1 MFSTSQMYHVYGNRD
16 STTSQIDDVYH
27 VYYIGCIMCMV
38 IVLPPRVRAK
48 SPDISIMSS
57 QSHPDPSYVSTLSP
71 VVALSRGAT

>member
-1 MFSTSQMYHVYGNRD
+1 ML
-16 STTSQIDDVYH
+16 
-27 VYYIGCIMCMV
+27 
-38 IVLPPRVRAK
+38 IVLPPRVRTK